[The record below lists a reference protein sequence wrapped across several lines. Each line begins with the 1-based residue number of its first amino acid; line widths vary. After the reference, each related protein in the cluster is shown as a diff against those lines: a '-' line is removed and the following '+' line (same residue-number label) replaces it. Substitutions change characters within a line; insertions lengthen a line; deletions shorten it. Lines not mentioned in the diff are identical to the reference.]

1 MVVKNSDEHK
11 DTHSE
16 AVKLCIWMFWYQLS
30 KSLLEALYLQALIL
44 AKCGS
49 YVNIKIILSDRYSF
63 FTPFQGKFFKGIW
76 HQLTCLS
83 NLGVRP
89 LHHANFTRII
99 YYNWRHR
106 TVNEIESKHYKIV
119 WISKL
124 QSFTYEFEN
133 LLQKSLCSSNL
144 YKVVKES
151 VTK

>member
-49 YVNIKIILSDRYSF
+49 YVNIKIILSDRYFFSLHFKVSF
-63 FTPFQGKFFKGIW
+63 FIWIW
-76 HQLTCLS
+76 HQLTFLS
-83 NLGVRP
+83 HLGVRP

-99 YYNWRHR
+99 YYNRRNR

-133 LLQKSLCSSNL
+133 RLQKLLCSSNL